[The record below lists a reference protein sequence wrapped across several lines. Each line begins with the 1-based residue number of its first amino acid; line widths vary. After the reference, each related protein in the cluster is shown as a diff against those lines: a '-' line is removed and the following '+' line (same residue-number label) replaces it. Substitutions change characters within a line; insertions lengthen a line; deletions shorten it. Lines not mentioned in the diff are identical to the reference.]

1 MIIFGIRE
9 KCEPGE
15 GQHLDSQH
23 SVEKKITIIT
33 FTTCYEIEKSSF
45 FCCWKR
51 KIEDYN
57 VSKLGASVLRL
68 TLVSMV
74 VLYFD

>member
-23 SVEKKITIIT
+23 SVQKRIVRKNHNDSNNHMLKKASLFGFGKDKLWLIMYQSWEHL
-33 FTTCYEIEKSSF
+33 FTSHAC
-45 FCCWKR
+45 
-51 KIEDYN
+51 
-57 VSKLGASVLRL
+57 
-68 TLVSMV
+68 
-74 VLYFD
+74 